1 MTADEFRHTVTPI
14 QNRLYSIALHITGN
28 SADAKDALQD
38 ALVTLWEHNRQLSA
52 AGNREAYCAVSVRNH
67 SISLIRRRKLSVDL
81 SEASMT
87 LDDSDPTLTAEHADD
102 LQLLRH
108 TIDRLPEMQRQVM
121 NLSVFAG
128 CSNAEIAEI
137 TGLSDISVR
146 VALSRS
152 RKRLRELFNK
162 INHQS

>member
-38 ALVTLWEHNRQLSA
+38 TLITLWEHNRQLSVA
-52 AGNREAYCAVSVRNH
+52 DNREAYCAVTARNQ
-67 SISLIRRRKLSVDL
+67 SISLVRRRKLSVDI
-81 SEASMT
+81 SEATMT
-87 LDDSDPTLTAEHADD
+87 PDEDDPTLSAEHADD
-102 LQLLRH
+102 LQLLRRA
-108 TIDRLPEMQRQVM
+108 IGRLPELQRRVLS
-121 NLSVFAG
+121 LSVFAG

-152 RKRLRELFNK
+152 RTRLRELFNK